1 MFSKEDRP
9 MTIED
14 REYLF
19 DQAAKLSDV
28 LNEETIELFGM
39 LEKIEDR
46 VAISRRINKLE
57 NDGDI
62 IFHEAADRLHECVQ
76 DPEKRINIFQMIRHI
91 EECVDM
97 VDELSMTIVRYNTRT
112 VSPGIKSSVNAI
124 SGCVKKE
131 MHLLNLMRTYEP
143 ENKELFIRAIN
154 EFDAFKVD
162 FYKMYD
168 MLIFGLFSQAHD
180 TVDIIRCKAIYDS
193 VKDIFKAFEVS
204 ADDCYKYMMAR
215 ENDVDVFKEDK

>member
-1 MFSKEDRP
+1 
-9 MTIED
+9 MTTED
-14 REYLF
+14 REFLF
-19 DQAAKLSDV
+19 DHAQQLSEI
-28 LNEETIELFGM
+28 LNEECVELLGM

-57 NDGDI
+57 DDGDHV
-62 IFHEAADRLHECVQ
+62 FHEFADRLHAVEP
-76 DPEKRINIFQMIRHI
+76 DPEKRITVFQMARHI

-97 VDELSMTIVRYNTRT
+97 LDELSMTIVRYNTRT
-112 VSPGIKSSVNAI
+112 VNPGIKASVNAI
-124 SGCVKKE
+124 AGCVKKE

-180 TVDIIRCKAIYDS
+180 TVDIIRCKAIYDA

-204 ADDCYKYMMAR
+204 ADDCYKYIMAR
-215 ENDVDVFKEDK
+215 NNDSDFFKADE

>member
-1 MFSKEDRP
+1 MNN
-9 MTIED
+9 ED

-19 DQAAKLSDV
+19 DHAQQLSEI
-28 LNEETIELFGM
+28 LNEECTELLGM

-57 NDGDI
+57 DDGDHV
-62 IFHEAADRLHECVQ
+62 FHEFADRLHAVEP
-76 DPEKRINIFQMIRHI
+76 DPEKRITIFQMARHI

-97 VDELSMTIVRYNTRT
+97 LDELSMTIVRYNTRT
-112 VSPGIKSSVNAI
+112 VNPGIKASVNAI
-124 SGCVKKE
+124 AGCVKKE

-180 TVDIIRCKAIYDS
+180 TVDIIRCKAIYDA

-204 ADDCYKYMMAR
+204 ADDCYKYIMAR
-215 ENDVDVFKEDK
+215 NNDSDFFKADE

>member
-1 MFSKEDRP
+1 

-19 DQAAKLSDV
+19 DHAQQLSEI
-28 LNEETIELFGM
+28 LNEECVELLGM

-46 VAISRRINKLE
+46 VAISKRINKLE
-57 NDGDI
+57 DDGDH
-62 IFHEAADRLHECVQ
+62 IFHAFADRLHQVEP
-76 DPEKRINIFQMIRHI
+76 DTEKRMTIFQMARHI
-91 EECVDM
+91 EDCIDM

-112 VSPGIKSSVNAI
+112 VNPGMKASVNAI
-124 SGCVKKE
+124 AGCVKKE
-131 MHLLNLMRTYEP
+131 MHLLNILRTYEP
-143 ENKELFIRAIN
+143 ENKELFLRAIN

-180 TVDIIRCKAIYDS
+180 TVDIIRCKAIYDA

-204 ADDCYKYMMAR
+204 ADDCYKYVMAR
-215 ENDVDVFKEDK
+215 SNDSDIWAVDKK

>member
-1 MFSKEDRP
+1 MNN
-9 MTIED
+9 ED

-19 DQAAKLSDV
+19 DHAQQLSEI
-28 LNEETIELFGM
+28 LNEECVELLGM

-57 NDGDI
+57 DDGDH
-62 IFHEAADRLHECVQ
+62 IFHTFADKLHQVEQ
-76 DPEKRINIFQMIRHI
+76 DPEKRITIFQMARHI
-91 EECVDM
+91 EDCIDM

-112 VSPGIKSSVNAI
+112 VNPGMKASVNAI
-124 SGCVKKE
+124 AGCVKKE
-131 MHLLNLMRTYEP
+131 MHLLNILRTYEP
-143 ENKELFIRAIN
+143 ENKELFLRAIN

-180 TVDIIRCKAIYDS
+180 TVDIIRCKAIYDA

-204 ADDCYKYMMAR
+204 ADDCYKYVMAR
-215 ENDVDVFKEDK
+215 SNDTDVWAVDNK

>member
-1 MFSKEDRP
+1 

-28 LNEETIELFGM
+28 LNEETIELLGM

-131 MHLLNLMRTYEP
+131 MHLLNLMRTYVP

-215 ENDVDVFKEDK
+215 ENDVDVFKED

>member
-1 MFSKEDRP
+1 MNN
-9 MTIED
+9 ED

-19 DQAAKLSDV
+19 DQAQQLSEI
-28 LNEETIELFGM
+28 LNEECTELLGM

-57 NDGDI
+57 DDGDHV
-62 IFHEAADRLHECVQ
+62 FHAFADRLHQVEQ
-76 DPEKRINIFQMIRHI
+76 DPEKRISIFQMARHI

-112 VSPGIKSSVNAI
+112 VSPGMKASVNAI
-124 SGCVKKE
+124 AGCVKKE
-131 MHLLNLMRTYEP
+131 LHLLNIMRTYEP
-143 ENKELFIRAIN
+143 EKKELFLRAIN

-180 TVDIIRCKAIYDS
+180 TVDIIRCKAIYDA

-204 ADDCYKYMMAR
+204 ADDCYKYVMAR
-215 ENDVDVFKEDK
+215 SNDSDIWAVDK

>member
-1 MFSKEDRP
+1 

-19 DQAAKLSDV
+19 DHAQQLSEI
-28 LNEETIELFGM
+28 LNEECVELLGM

-46 VAISRRINKLE
+46 VAISKRINKLE
-57 NDGDI
+57 DDGDH
-62 IFHEAADRLHECVQ
+62 IFHAFADRLHQIEP
-76 DPEKRINIFQMIRHI
+76 DTEKRMTIFQMARHI
-91 EECVDM
+91 EDCIDM

-112 VSPGIKSSVNAI
+112 VNPGMKASVNAI
-124 SGCVKKE
+124 AGCVKKE
-131 MHLLNLMRTYEP
+131 MHLLNILRTYEP
-143 ENKELFIRAIN
+143 ENKELFLRAIN

-180 TVDIIRCKAIYDS
+180 TVDIIRCKAIYDA

-204 ADDCYKYMMAR
+204 ADDCYKYVMAR
-215 ENDVDVFKEDK
+215 SNDSDIWAVDKK

>member
-1 MFSKEDRP
+1 

-19 DQAAKLSDV
+19 DHAQQLSEI
-28 LNEETIELFGM
+28 LNEECVELLGM

-46 VAISRRINKLE
+46 VAISKRINKLE
-57 NDGDI
+57 DDGDH
-62 IFHEAADRLHECVQ
+62 IFHAFADRLHQVEP
-76 DPEKRINIFQMIRHI
+76 DTEKRMTIFQMARHI
-91 EECVDM
+91 EDCIDM

-112 VSPGIKSSVNAI
+112 VNPGMKASVNAI
-124 SGCVKKE
+124 AGCVKKE
-131 MHLLNLMRTYEP
+131 MHLLNILRTYEP
-143 ENKELFIRAIN
+143 ENKELFLRAIN

-204 ADDCYKYMMAR
+204 ADDCYKYIMAR
-215 ENDVDVFKEDK
+215 ENDNDAFKEDK